1 VQQAPRRPLGF
12 EYRLERLGHLK
23 DLVTREA
30 MGLDVPDQCRF
41 PRWLKHYW
49 TRCGLWEIRR
59 CFVPLSSHHLP
70 AKAAVFH
77 WDLRIHDM
85 EVLEFAERVQVQ
97 VHSGV
102 LQVDIAL
109 DN

>member
-1 VQQAPRRPLGF
+1 MQQAPRRPLGF
-12 EYRLERLGHLK
+12 EYRLEHLGHLK
-23 DLVTREA
+23 DLVTRQA
-30 MGLDVPDQCRF
+30 MGMDLAELWGF
-41 PRWLKHYW
+41 PKWLKHYW
-49 TRCGLWEIRR
+49 TRRGLQEIRR

-70 AKAAVFH
+70 ATAAVSR

-102 LQVDIAL
+102 LQVDIGL